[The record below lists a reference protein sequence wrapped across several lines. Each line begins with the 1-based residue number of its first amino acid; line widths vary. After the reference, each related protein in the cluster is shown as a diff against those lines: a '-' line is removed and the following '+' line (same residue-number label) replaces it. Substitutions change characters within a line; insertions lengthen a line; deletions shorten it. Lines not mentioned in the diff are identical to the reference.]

1 MGSLVHSPWT
11 ACLTTNW
18 RGPGKPQMDGWPS
31 HKKNILWYVL
41 YVCIICIYT
50 YILWLE
56 CVAALI
62 RILLQSLGLNH
73 IYIYYIYSRIYIYIY
88 LPSKSFKIPR
98 CLSMILNILAYF
110 SIDVLFVAIGDS
122 VTHAPSEIPA
132 LKILGGK
139 SETSQRYFNS
149 CWNGG
154 MVKNSIIS
162 MGIRPYIW

>member
-1 MGSLVHSPWT
+1 
-11 ACLTTNW
+11 
-18 RGPGKPQMDGWPS
+18 
-31 HKKNILWYVL
+31 
-41 YVCIICIYT
+41 
-50 YILWLE
+50 
-56 CVAALI
+56 
-62 RILLQSLGLNH
+62 
-73 IYIYYIYSRIYIYIY
+73 
-88 LPSKSFKIPR
+88 
-98 CLSMILNILAYF
+98 MILNILAYF